1 MGIMQGKEKISS
13 KFLNKMTKP
22 YLKLSVPCL
31 TLHVV
36 QAEIVAGINP
46 VAGEVVEED
55 VVVLPTVEIV
65 VVTLPITKEV
75 AEEVPTNSPPM
86 HLKAVVVVIVAANPL
101 QVGPE
106 LLLPVVTRGAE
117 GHQVAATTSDL
128 INFFAEYKQ

>member
-1 MGIMQGKEKISS
+1 
-13 KFLNKMTKP
+13 MTKP

-46 VAGEVVEED
+46 VAVAVEEVAGEVVEED

-128 INFFAEYKQ
+128 INFFAEY